1 MRVIKIELDFLIG
14 PIIKDVFDTS
24 KMEIVTGV
32 SLIDNN
38 NEINALNDEIST
50 LYSSFYE
57 YDNPCKLNKEKLLS
71 LLEKLISLLNKI
83 NDGSFIVEDLASP
96 ILKNL

>member
-1 MRVIKIELDFLIG
+1 MRVIKIELDFLIV

-50 LYSSFYE
+50 LYSSFIKYF
-57 YDNPCKLNKEKLLS
+57 PW
-71 LLEKLISLLNKI
+71 
-83 NDGSFIVEDLASP
+83 
-96 ILKNL
+96 

>member
-38 NEINALNDEIST
+38 NEINALND
-50 LYSSFYE
+50 
-57 YDNPCKLNKEKLLS
+57 
-71 LLEKLISLLNKI
+71 
-83 NDGSFIVEDLASP
+83 
-96 ILKNL
+96 